1 MEIPFWD
8 GDLFLLLTRRTDF
21 GLILCLNMHPWCFE
35 SISIRPNPR
44 CGFGLFPSCIKDS
57 NKPEVLAILEALTI
71 YSRSFGDNL
80 IVESD
85 TFNEASSISQKGR
98 APWKFLYILN
108 EIRAL
113 SSSMRVV
120 FKHVFHF
127 ANA

>member
-1 MEIPFWD
+1 MFD
-8 GDLFLLLTRRTDF
+8 VR
-21 GLILCLNMHPWCFE
+21 PWCFE

-44 CGFGLFPSCIKDS
+44 CGFGLFPGCIKDS
-57 NKPEVLAILEALTI
+57 NEAEELAILEALAI
-71 YSRSFGDNL
+71 YSGSFGDNL

-85 TFNEASSISQKGR
+85 SFNEASSISRKGR

-108 EIRAL
+108 EIRPL
-113 SSSMRVV
+113 SSSMRLV